1 MRMIINNTNN
11 VVKPHRLN
19 LPQALLHRLQNDHNN
34 DNDNQNDHDDD
45 QNDENNNDNDNQND
59 HDDDQND
66 ENNNDNDNQNVHDDE
81 NNNDNDL
88 ILVTTK
94 LPFNAPSIFLSSIFL
109 VCIGFNHLSMK

>member
-1 MRMIINNTNN
+1 MDDNTKLIMRMIINNTNN

-45 QNDENNNDNDNQND
+45 QNDENNNDND
-59 HDDDQND
+59 
-66 ENNNDNDNQNVHDDE
+66 
-81 NNNDNDL
+81 L

>member
-1 MRMIINNTNN
+1 MIINNTNN

-34 DNDNQNDHDDD
+34 DNDNQNDHDYD

-59 HDDDQND
+59 HDDDQN
-66 ENNNDNDNQNVHDDE
+66 DE

>member
-1 MRMIINNTNN
+1 MIINTINN

-45 QNDENNNDNDNQND
+45 QNDENNNDNDD
-59 HDDDQND
+59 
-66 ENNNDNDNQNVHDDE
+66 QNVHDDE

>member
-1 MRMIINNTNN
+1 MKMIINNTNN

-45 QNDENNNDNDNQND
+45 QNDENNNDND
-59 HDDDQND
+59 
-66 ENNNDNDNQNVHDDE
+66 
-81 NNNDNDL
+81 L

>member
-1 MRMIINNTNN
+1 MIINNTNN

-59 HDDDQND
+59 HDYDQND
-66 ENNNDNDNQNVHDDE
+66 ENNNDK
-81 NNNDNDL
+81 DL
-88 ILVTTK
+88 ILMTTK

>member
-1 MRMIINNTNN
+1 MIINNTNN

-19 LPQALLHRLQNDHNN
+19 LPQALLHRLQNDH
-34 DNDNQNDHDDD
+34 
-45 QNDENNNDNDNQND
+45 NNDNDNQND